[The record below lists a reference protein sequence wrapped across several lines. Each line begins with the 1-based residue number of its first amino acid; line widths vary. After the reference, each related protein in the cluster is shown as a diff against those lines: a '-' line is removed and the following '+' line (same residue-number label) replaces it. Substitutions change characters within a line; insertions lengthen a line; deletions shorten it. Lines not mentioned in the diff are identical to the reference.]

1 MLFRQ
6 QKSTFKKVQEIE
18 NFPKGLVHG
27 FWPKN
32 SHFSQWWFL
41 AKSSEE
47 RTFFDIRN
55 RKKSF
60 LHEKSQVLKR
70 SKKNKNFPKGVVHA
84 FWQKMVIFLT

>member
-6 QKSTFKKVQEIE
+6 QKSTFKKVQETE

-27 FWPKN
+27 FWPKIAI
-32 SHFSQWWFL
+32 FL
-41 AKSSEE
+41 NGGFWPNPARKG
-47 RTFFDIRN
+47 TFFDIRN

-70 SKKNKNFPKGVVHA
+70 SKKIK
-84 FWQKMVIFLT
+84 IFQRG

>member
-27 FWPKN
+27 FWPNPARKER
-32 SHFSQWWFL
+32 FL
-41 AKSSEE
+41 IFGRE
-47 RTFFDIRN
+47 
-55 RKKSF
+55 KKSF